1 MVNNKIV
8 FIRAIC
14 LKLFFFSDDNYNT
27 PSLLLPCVSCNR
39 TFRPEALAKHSK
51 VCEKSLMKKRK
62 KFDSSKQRIQGT
74 DLAEFLPILP
84 TFTKKA
90 DKSPIR
96 KIQVGF
102 KLIYLFLYIL

>member
-1 MVNNKIV
+1 
-8 FIRAIC
+8 
-14 LKLFFFSDDNYNT
+14 
-27 PSLLLPCVSCNR
+27 
-39 TFRPEALAKHSK
+39 
-51 VCEKSLMKKRK
+51 MKKRK

-102 KLIYLFLYIL
+102 KVIYFLFPYVL